1 MAYLTAVG
9 SKFLYSTTFGTKKT
23 VTGISNAD
31 PAVAQSTAH
40 SIPNGGEMLLI
51 NGWEDA
57 SDSIWRAQN
66 VSTDTIELEDLDTT
80 DTEWFPS
87 GTASAGSLQ
96 LVTDWQEI
104 GQVLEVSNTGGG
116 RRDIT
121 VSPISRRNSIVL
133 PAGFE
138 ASGIDFTLGF
148 DPSRIDQKA
157 MDKISRRLS
166 QRVAFKFIIPG
177 GAKLYAYGFLQKS
190 GVPQIASQD
199 VMKVNVSC
207 SFLGM
212 VSTYVDIA

>member
-1 MAYLTAVG
+1 MYLTAVG
-9 SKFLYSTTFGTKKT
+9 SKFFYSTSFGLKKT
-23 VTGISNAD
+23 VDSVTNAD
-31 PAVAQSTAH
+31 PAVATSTAH
-40 SIPNGGEMLLI
+40 GFANGKELLLI

-57 SDSIWRAQN
+57 SESIWRAASVAAN
-66 VSTDTIELEDLDTT
+66 TVTLEDLDTS

-87 GTASAGSLQ
+87 GTASSGTLQ
-96 LVTDWQEI
+96 EVSNWQEI
-104 GQVLEVSNTGGG
+104 GQVLDVASTGGG

-121 VSPISRRNSIVL
+121 VSPLARRNSIVL

-148 DPSRIDQKA
+148 DPSRVDQKA

-166 QRVAFKFIIPG
+166 QRVAFKFVLPG

-190 GVPQIASQD
+190 GLPQMASQD

-212 VSTYVDIA
+212 VSTYVDV